1 MSDEMNMIQA
11 QQRYIDRVNGCH
23 TGHRNRVSRAAW
35 KELAKWAEQHGVADY
50 EQRRAICKDAKD
62 MAELERNADE

>member
-1 MSDEMNMIQA
+1 M
-11 QQRYIDRVNGCH
+11 
-23 TGHRNRVSRAAW
+23 AAW